1 MAARAATQLPRNSA
15 CPPWHADCFW
25 SRMLS
30 TETATWDEEPTL
42 VHERLVV
49 RMDAP
54 IPPPLPACLSR
65 AKHELGEDEHWL
77 QTLPAAARAV
87 LEQARKP
94 QSLDAPRLRF
104 AVAQPIG

>member
-1 MAARAATQLPRNSA
+1 MGCSVGG
-15 CPPWHADCFW
+15 
-25 SRMLS
+25 MLS
-30 TETATWDEEPTL
+30 TETATWDDEPTL

-65 AKHELGEDEHWL
+65 AKHELEGDEAWL

-87 LEQARKP
+87 LELARRP
-94 QSLDAPRLRF
+94 QPLDAPRLRY
-104 AVAQPIG
+104 AVATPIAG